1 MGDSVNVLILKKI
14 EKISTFTLSPMSAF
28 FSSEVHTSAETKELT
43 IYSPLVL
50 AALILP
56 THTASIKNQR
66 YITRQTVFQ
75 ETLSTSHPVKRS

>member
-28 FSSEVHTSAETKELT
+28 FSAEVHTSVETKELT

-56 THTASIKNQR
+56 THTASIKNQDILQGKL
-66 YITRQTVFQ
+66 YFKK
-75 ETLSTSHPVKRS
+75 P